1 MFPVPSYS
9 DMSVGGTPLTQGV
22 PVLMFINR
30 AQRYVTGQL
39 SPDTFPNL
47 SVFLPISTFPVDIT
61 KITIYNESDL
71 IRSFGVGFS
80 DIVNLYACG
89 YRKTS
94 DSTLYFSVFDYNGNL
109 VKTFGPTSA
118 DNVGTYFNGSEIL
131 TTDTV
136 TSFSLDFNPLSEEL
150 IVCWINSDGKIYYKA
165 FNVSIDELNIGGTT
179 ILIPNI
185 ILKTVNQIE
194 VTFDSG
200 TNGTPSD
207 VILKVNRPT
216 KGMAI
221 SWQTPLK
228 GVFTMKFFTVFH
240 FIMFKFTRFNWIC
253 KLRYQFFCKFDFFF
267 KVL

>member
-1 MFPVPSYS
+1 MSLPNTLTPSVNFLGESLIDVGYLNNGGNSSFIDFDIEVDYLSSGIILMFPVPSYS

-94 DSTLYFSVFDYNGNL
+94 DSTLYFSVFDFNL
-109 VKTFGPTSA
+109 
-118 DNVGTYFNGSEIL
+118 I
-131 TTDTV
+131 
-136 TSFSLDFNPLSEEL
+136 
-150 IVCWINSDGKIYYKA
+150 
-165 FNVSIDELNIGGTT
+165 
-179 ILIPNI
+179 
-185 ILKTVNQIE
+185 
-194 VTFDSG
+194 
-200 TNGTPSD
+200 
-207 VILKVNRPT
+207 
-216 KGMAI
+216 
-221 SWQTPLK
+221 
-228 GVFTMKFFTVFH
+228 
-240 FIMFKFTRFNWIC
+240 
-253 KLRYQFFCKFDFFF
+253 QFFAM
-267 KVL
+267 